1 MDLLSVRSICQLA
14 QKCYL
19 ISKLSIKL
27 LQKDWKIPDIQEK
40 TDSYPWNSSLSI
52 HLKYGQ
58 SSVVKEGL
66 TADLME
72 EFNKSQT

>member
-27 LQKDWKIPDIQEK
+27 LQKD
-40 TDSYPWNSSLSI
+40 
-52 HLKYGQ
+52 
-58 SSVVKEGL
+58 
-66 TADLME
+66 
-72 EFNKSQT
+72 